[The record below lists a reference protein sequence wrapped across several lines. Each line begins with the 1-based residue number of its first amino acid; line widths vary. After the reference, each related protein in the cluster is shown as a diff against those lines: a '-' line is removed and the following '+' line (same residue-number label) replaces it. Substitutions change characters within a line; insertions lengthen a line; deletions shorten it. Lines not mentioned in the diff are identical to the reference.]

1 MSDRGHTA
9 RHGGCFAGPC
19 DYHPVG
25 SDRHSRSD
33 PHARSAELVA
43 LEVLGV
49 GLRSRAGTVAE
60 LAALAVREE
69 DEVRRDLDWLHAQGF
84 VDLRGD
90 RIGYTAPEEVVAD
103 VVRRRAGDLGAEM
116 LRHLA
121 DLAEVV
127 GQLPALSREW
137 DTGSGEQQLLDI
149 EVFHGPEAV
158 VDLWHLRQSREPAR
172 RTDAV
177 LPDASRLY
185 VADPAMQ
192 QFWHEASK
200 GEGNSTRVIASITDA
215 VHPDAQQ
222 RVTEELEG
230 GVQLR
235 LLARPP
241 GWFWITDDTTVAL
254 PLTWGEAWP
263 TSVVAVRSRAV
274 AGMASWLFERL
285 WERAVPVRSERA
297 AWDSL
302 LMLMDGGATL
312 EAAARALGI
321 SERTGRRRVS
331 EAMDHFGV
339 SSMLAL
345 GVAWGDARRG

>member
-1 MSDRGHTA
+1 MTSTGHAAVTC
-9 RHGGCFAGPC
+9 GCFAGAC
-19 DYHPVG
+19 DYLPV
-25 SDRHSRSD
+25 RSD
-33 PHARSAELVA
+33 PHTRSAELVA

-60 LAALAVREE
+60 LAALAVRDEA
-69 DEVRRDLDWLHAQGF
+69 EVRRDLEWLHSQGF
-84 VDLRGD
+84 VDVQGD
-90 RIGYTAPEEVVAD
+90 RIGYTAPEEVIAD

-121 DLAEVV
+121 DLSEVV
-127 GQLPALSREW
+127 GQLPALAREW
-137 DTGSGEQQLLDI
+137 DTGSGEQQVLDI

-158 VDLWHLRQSREPAR
+158 VDLWHLRQSKEPAR
-172 RTDAV
+172 RTDVV

-200 GEGNSTRVIASITDA
+200 GEGNSTRVIASISDA
-215 VHPDAQQ
+215 VHPEAQQ

-230 GVQLR
+230 GVDLR

-241 GWFWITDDTTVAL
+241 GWFWITDETTVAL

-263 TSVVAVRSRAV
+263 TSVVAVRSRAI
-274 AGMASWLFERL
+274 AGMATWLFERL
-285 WERAVPVRSERA
+285 WERAVPVRSERS

-312 EAAARALGI
+312 EVASRALGI
-321 SERTGRRRVS
+321 SERTGRRRVAD
-331 EAMDHFGV
+331 AMDHFGV